1 MGVNTSSKSVK
12 MICKKDLRVKQ
23 NNSAAELLREIN
35 EIYNL
40 TWAGDSDN
48 MLNQKKVTCLGGQ
61 KCFVTLRMNNVV
73 VK

>member
-12 MICKKDLRVKQ
+12 MICKKGLRVKQ

-48 MLNQKKVTCLGGQ
+48 MLKEKK
-61 KCFVTLRMNNVV
+61 
-73 VK
+73 